1 MKLLSVERTEGKPK
15 AFKAVFLRDNG
26 RTITTRFGTSSNFV
40 LNPKITETDKRNY
53 LLRHKV
59 RENWSDFT
67 SAGSLSKHILWETRS
82 LTQNIKRFRIKFN
95 L

>member
-1 MKLLSVERTEGKPK
+1 MKLISVERTEGKPK
-15 AFKAVFLRDNG
+15 EFKAVFLRDNG
-26 RTITTRFGTSSNFV
+26 RTITTRFGTSSNYV
-40 LNPKITETDKRNY
+40 LNPKTTLEDKRNY

-67 SAGSLSKHILWETRS
+67 SAGSLSRHILWETKS
-82 LTQNIKRFRIKFN
+82 LTQNIKRFKIKFN

>member
-1 MKLLSVERTEGKPK
+1 MKLISVERTDGNPK
-15 AFKAVFLRDNG
+15 AFKAVFLKDNG

-40 LNPKITETDKRNY
+40 LNPKTTAEDKKNY

-59 RENWSDFT
+59 REDWSNPT
-67 SAGSLSKHILWETRS
+67 SAGSLSRHILWDSRS
-82 LTQNIKRFRIKFN
+82 LTQNIKRFKIKFN

>member
-1 MKLLSVERTEGKPK
+1 MKLINVERTPGKPK

-26 RTITTRFGTSSNFV
+26 RTLTTRFGTSSNFV
-40 LNPKITETDKRNY
+40 LNPKTTLQDKRNY

-59 RENWSDFT
+59 NENWSDFT
-67 SAGSLSKHILWETRS
+67 SAGSLSRHILWETRS
-82 LTQNIKRFRIKFN
+82 LTQNIKRFKIKFN

>member
-1 MKLLSVERTEGKPK
+1 MKLISVERTDGKPK
-15 AFKAVFLRDNG
+15 AFKAVFLKDNG

-40 LNPKITETDKRNY
+40 LNPKTTAEDKKNY

-59 RENWSDFT
+59 REDWSNPT
-67 SAGSLSKHILWETRS
+67 SAGSLSRHILWDSRS
-82 LTQNIKRFRIKFN
+82 LTQNIRRFKIKFN